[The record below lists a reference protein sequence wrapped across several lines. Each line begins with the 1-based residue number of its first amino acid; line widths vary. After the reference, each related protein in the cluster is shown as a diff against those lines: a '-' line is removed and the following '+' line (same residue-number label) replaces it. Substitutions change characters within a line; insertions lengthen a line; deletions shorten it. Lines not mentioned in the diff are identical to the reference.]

1 MLNPSKNEGLAEGL
15 PLTHSAYI
23 AACASMTT
31 KHGGR
36 HRPWVQIR
44 KRDPGGH
51 AVLCGQVAELDAGKA
66 DEWFKVDTA
75 IGSMWATSRNVRMCS
90 GDGRCTCEPDEPSQV
105 ATC

>member
-1 MLNPSKNEGLAEGL
+1 MRNPSKHEGLAEGL

-23 AACASMTT
+23 AACASMTM

-36 HRPWVQIR
+36 HRLWVQIR

-51 AVLCGQVAELDAGKA
+51 AVLCGQVAELDAGA
-66 DEWFKVDTA
+66 AEEWFKVETT
-75 IGSMWATSRNVRMCS
+75 IGSMWATGRNVRMCS